1 MNEMK
6 RNETETSQEEMI
18 KSLQKELKF
27 TRYCSIVVAALL
39 VLVIVGG
46 IYVVNKMTPALAAIE
61 QMQPAIEKIE
71 QLDIE
76 MLNEK
81 IEQLDIEGLN
91 KIVEDLDAEELSET
105 LKNINDATAILKEM
119 GEDLGDF
126 SDSVTGSFSDWFGI
140 GASDGNGV

>member
-1 MNEMK
+1 MSELNRMPEQSREDML
-6 RNETETSQEEMI
+6 ET
-18 KSLQKELKF
+18 LRKELRY
-27 TRYCSIVVAALL
+27 TRYCSIGVAILL
-39 VLVIVGG
+39 VVVIIGG
-46 IYVVNKMTPALAAIE
+46 IYAVNKMTPALEAIS

-105 LKNINDATAILKEM
+105 LKNINDAAAMLKEVGNSI
-119 GEDLGDF
+119 GEF
-126 SDSVTGSFSDWFGI
+126 SDSISNSFSGLFGTGSLNDGI
-140 GASDGNGV
+140 